1 MKYLFDTNILIHY
14 IRRSPLFYDVER
26 QYDPFGINNRPLI
39 SIVTVAE
46 IKSFATQSA
55 WGEKRWIELYK
66 MLGKFTVIEVRNGIL
81 IDRYVQIDAFSQN
94 KLPQQPL
101 GLTPRN
107 MGKNDLWIAA
117 TASVLGAKLLTTDGD
132 FDHLNGVF
140 LDLQRINH

>member
-81 IDRYVQIDAFSQN
+81 IDRYVQIDAFSQIN
-94 KLPQQPL
+94 FLNNL
-101 GLTPRN
+101 
-107 MGKNDLWIAA
+107 
-117 TASVLGAKLLTTDGD
+117 SVLPLATWAKTICGLPPRPP
-132 FDHLNGVF
+132 F
-140 LDLQRINH
+140 